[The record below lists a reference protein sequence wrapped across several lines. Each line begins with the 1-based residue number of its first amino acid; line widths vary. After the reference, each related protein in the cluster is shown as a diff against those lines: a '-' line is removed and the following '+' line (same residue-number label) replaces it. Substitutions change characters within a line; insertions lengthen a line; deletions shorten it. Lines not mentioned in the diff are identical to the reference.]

1 MLQNCKESC
10 LQCGKLL
17 SQYAQRQD
25 INNMYKFIYTQYLK
39 AFFTHTP
46 VTGNCKDIKS
56 TKKCK
61 KDKRKGKCTKG
72 KTKIKCAK
80 TCGFCAQGKILYSHN
95 DIELF
100 VYGYTKIDNYRI
112 TQFLR
117 TLATMEFKIKEKLE
131 LTAEDIAVGLA
142 VNKYYLQSDKRRKT

>member
-1 MLQNCKESC
+1 MII
-10 LQCGKLL
+10 
-17 SQYAQRQD
+17 QYAQRQD
-25 INNMYKFIYTQYLK
+25 KFIHTWYHK
-39 AFFTHTP
+39 AFFCTYP
-46 VTGNCKDIKS
+46 STGNCKDIKS

-95 DIELF
+95 DIEFQTRYPF

-142 VNKYYLQSDKRRKT
+142 VNKYYLQSDKRRKKA